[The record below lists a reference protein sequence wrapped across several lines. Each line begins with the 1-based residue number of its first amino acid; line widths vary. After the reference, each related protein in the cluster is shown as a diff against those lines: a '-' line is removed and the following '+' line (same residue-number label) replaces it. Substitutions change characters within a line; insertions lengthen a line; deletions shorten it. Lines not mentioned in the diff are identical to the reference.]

1 MNFEQNTG
9 VTSTSNPTL
18 ESKDVIVTSSKEP
31 IVLTTTSNS
40 NIIHDAILINVSSIG
55 DITMLDF
62 DSTDII
68 SKYDKRDIQTSLL
81 TLYVDDHEFYN
92 TTRSRELIR
101 ITKQGIIKLVYNLKV
116 NGTSYTT
123 SYVISK
129 DVVTRLDLYSDLTT
143 IEKEYETI
151 EEVLSF
157 LNTSRSETI
166 DYVKEFSYSYD
177 IKEKKY
183 VSLRNI
189 VTNIQNNMIAI
200 EKSIQSLEKKVDDLK
215 KKIEVL

>member
-1 MNFEQNTG
+1 MKFEQNHNSGEDTVKG
-9 VTSTSNPTL
+9 ILPT
-18 ESKDVIVTSSKEP
+18 TNSS
-31 IVLTTTSNS
+31 ITLSSTTSAS
-40 NIIHDAILINVSSIG
+40 ILHEAILINVSSIG
-55 DITMLDF
+55 DVTMLDF

-166 DYVKEFSYSYD
+166 DYIKDFSYSYD

-189 VTNIQNNMIAI
+189 VTNIQNNIISI
-200 EKSIQSLEKKVDDLK
+200 EKSLQSLEKKLDDLK
-215 KKIEVL
+215 KKVEVL

>member
-1 MNFEQNTG
+1 MNFEQNID
-9 VTSTSNPTL
+9 SSEN
-18 ESKDVIVTSSKEP
+18 VIKN
-31 IVLTTTSNS
+31 ILTTSNS
-40 NIIHDAILINVSSIG
+40 QSSIILTTVNNSSILHEAILINVSSIG
-55 DITMLDF
+55 DVTMLDF
-62 DSTDII
+62 DSTDLI
-68 SKYDKRDIQTSLL
+68 SKYNKGDIETALL
-81 TLYVDDHEFYN
+81 TLYADDYEFYN

-101 ITKQGIIKLVYNLKV
+101 ITKQGTIKLVYKFQV
-116 NGTSYTT
+116 NGISYTT

-129 DVVTRLDLYSDLTT
+129 DVVIRLDLYSDVKSV
-143 IEKEYETI
+143 EHEYESV
-151 EEVLSF
+151 EEVLQY
-157 LNTSRSETI
+157 LNTSSTNLI
-166 DYVKEFSYSYD
+166 NYVKEFSYSYD

>member
-1 MNFEQNTG
+1 MNFQNNNENNED
-9 VTSTSNPTL
+9 VV
-18 ESKDVIVTSSKEP
+18 KDVLVTPSKEP
-31 IVLTTTSNS
+31 IVLTTTSSS

-55 DITMLDF
+55 DVTMLDF
-62 DSTDII
+62 DSTDIV
-68 SKYDKRDIQTSLL
+68 SKYDKKDIQASLL

-101 ITKQGIIKLVYNLKV
+101 ITKQGIINLVYNLKV

-129 DVVTRLDLYSDLTT
+129 DVVTRLDLYSDLIT
-143 IEKEYETI
+143 IEKEYETV

-166 DYVKEFSYSYD
+166 DYIKDFSYSYD

-189 VTNIQNNMIAI
+189 VTNIQNNIISI
-200 EKSIQSLEKKVDDLK
+200 EKSLQSLETKLDDLK